1 MRVEDQRTDVQF
13 RGRVVAV
20 QGDPVLD
27 PFVRYPLVAGDEFGD
42 GMLERAKA
50 VLGKGETGLGGGQ
63 YQFQKMGK
71 RPGIADRWH
80 LSFRFFGLR
89 VVRVV
94 RAVQWLC
101 HR

>member
-50 VLGKGETGLGGGQ
+50 SDVEAVLEKARPAWAVDSINSEDGQ
-63 YQFQKMGK
+63 A
-71 RPGIADRWH
+71 PWDR
-80 LSFRFFGLR
+80 
-89 VVRVV
+89 
-94 RAVQWLC
+94 
-101 HR
+101 